1 MTTYNATTAQA
12 QQWLWLARIR
22 RPQGRKGEVF
32 ADILTDFPEKFSER
46 RHLWLVAE
54 PGTPLAKTRPAPV
67 EVDLVHHWLHKG
79 GIVLHFA
86 QSDSISSAEAL
97 AGLYVAIPQDQRA
110 TLDEGAVYIG
120 DLIGCSVFDVAG
132 VDVAE
137 LDASGAAGVEI
148 GVIEDV
154 ERAAGP
160 TPILVVSGKK
170 GEVLIPFAKSYLRKI
185 DLEARRVE
193 MALPEGLVDLNG

>member
-1 MTTYNATTAQA
+1 MTADNTTE
-12 QQWLWLARIR
+12 QWVWLARIR

-32 ADILTDFPEKFSER
+32 ADILTDFPEKFAER
-46 RHLWLVAE
+46 KHLWLVAE
-54 PGTPLAKTRPAPV
+54 PGTPLAKTHPSPR
-67 EVDLVHHWLHKG
+67 EVDLVNHWLHKG

-97 AGLYVAIPQDQRA
+97 AGLYVAIPEAQRA
-110 TLDEGAVYIG
+110 ALAEDEVYVS
-120 DLIGCSVFDVAG
+120 DLIGCMVVDVAGAEPSGVAG
-132 VDVAE
+132 VDV
-137 LDASGAAGVEI
+137 
-148 GVIEDV
+148 GVIEEVD
-154 ERAAGP
+154 RAAGP